1 MAITKN
7 CNIRR
12 NSGSLRAAMG
22 ALGLQMPKIGP
33 LDPAVVGPEQSRL
46 GGGDTGPLV
55 PHTSHIFDA

>member
-1 MAITKN
+1 
-7 CNIRR
+7 
-12 NSGSLRAAMG
+12 MG

-33 LDPAVVGPEQSRL
+33 LDPAVVGQEQSRL